1 MIVVDTG
8 PLVALVSPRDAA
20 HAACRGWFDALPTRR
35 DLVVPATVVAEAC
48 YLIERFGGPPA
59 EGAFLDD
66 LAVGAYGTVTGLMPE
81 DLQRMGDLV
90 RQYASLPMGGT
101 DASVVAVAE
110 RVKTLRVATLDRRHF
125 TVVRS
130 RRGVVHALSCVTTVT
145 GPDLRWF

>member
-20 HAACRGWFDALPTRR
+20 HASCRAWFDGLSTRR

-48 YLIERFGGPPA
+48 YLIERFGGAPA

-66 LAVGAYGTVTGLMPE
+66 LAAGAYGTVTGLMPE
-81 DLQRMGDLV
+81 DLQRMGQLV
-90 RQYASLPMGGT
+90 RQYANLPLGGT

-110 RVKTLRVATLDRRHF
+110 RAKTLRVATLDRRHF
-125 TVVRS
+125 SVVRS
-130 RRGVVHALSCVTTVT
+130 LRGEAFTLY
-145 GPDLRWF
+145 PA